1 MFEREYKL
9 RHCLRISPNREV
21 TRRKH
26 NLMAVVLFP
35 YINAIIN

>member
-1 MFEREYKL
+1 MFVQEYKL
-9 RHCLRISPNREV
+9 RHCLRVSPNREV

-35 YINAIIN
+35 YISAIIN

>member
-9 RHCLRISPNREV
+9 RHCLRVSPNREV

-35 YINAIIN
+35 YISAIIN